1 MFRLLVITVL
11 LSIWASLAAADEP
24 AVRRVVDLDARD
36 AMEALQTSNPI
47 HYAKVRRIL
56 DGILH
61 QPEAR
66 VSHWMLVN
74 FDARDVTYVPVV
86 LTSHPP
92 QRRLTFALDATRYE
106 VTLVLTNVRGNIVP
120 AR

>member
-11 LSIWASLAAADEP
+11 LSIGAFLAAAEEP

-66 VSHWMLVN
+66 VSRWML
-74 FDARDVTYVPVV
+74 D
-86 LTSHPP
+86 
-92 QRRLTFALDATRYE
+92 
-106 VTLVLTNVRGNIVP
+106 TLVMGAIATVAAYAAAGGLRI
-120 AR
+120 ARARAHLLVLGALGLVVIAWR